1 MGQEKLPVAV
11 ELIERRIYIIR
22 GHKVMLDAD
31 LAQLYRV
38 PTFRLNEAVKR
49 NRKRFPEDFMFQLSV
64 EENESLKSHFAM
76 SKGRGGRRTIPYAFT
91 EHGVAMLSSVLNS
104 ERAVQMNILII
115 RAFVRLREL
124 LATHKELAVRIEKLE
139 TSQQRH
145 SSVINILAEEIR
157 NLRRLSDASSK
168 PKRSIGFSVE

>member
-31 LAQLYRV
+31 LAQLYQV

-64 EENESLKSHFAM
+64 QENESLKSHFAM
-76 SKGRGGRRTIPYAFT
+76 SRGPCGRGSDFFRRQTISPRGAASGFFLRARGRT
-91 EHGVAMLSSVLNS
+91 EAAG
-104 ERAVQMNILII
+104 
-115 RAFVRLREL
+115 
-124 LATHKELAVRIEKLE
+124 
-139 TSQQRH
+139 
-145 SSVINILAEEIR
+145 
-157 NLRRLSDASSK
+157 
-168 PKRSIGFSVE
+168 